1 MLPVSPYSY
10 WPTSL
15 CTASHDGPSA
25 FRDRVIFLHY
35 ILFSL
40 IFNTHT
46 HKKINVYY
54 NLKSQFN
61 EIQNPVAGERPV
73 GDHLVKGH

>member
-1 MLPVSPYSY
+1 M
-10 WPTSL
+10 
-15 CTASHDGPSA
+15 
-25 FRDRVIFLHY
+25 IFLHY

-40 IFNTHT
+40 IFKTKR
-46 HKKINVYY
+46 KKINVYY

>member
-1 MLPVSPYSY
+1 M
-10 WPTSL
+10 
-15 CTASHDGPSA
+15 
-25 FRDRVIFLHY
+25 IFLHY

-40 IFNTHT
+40 IFKTK
-46 HKKINVYY
+46 KKINVYY

-61 EIQNPVAGERPV
+61 EIQNPVAGERAV

>member
-1 MLPVSPYSY
+1 MLPRSSYSY

-35 ILFSL
+35 ILFPL
-40 IFNTHT
+40 IFKTK
-46 HKKINVYY
+46 KKINVYY

-61 EIQNPVAGERPV
+61 EIQNPVAGERAV